1 MLPLAQ
7 DRRGAPRYAIE
18 RDVWVRRRGQLP
30 AAAALINISKSGAAV
45 RLRRVATAF
54 GMTWAFCLRSGDE
67 VHLSGLIDDPVACW
81 VVAEDGDVLRVRF
94 LLDDGTRA
102 AVNNL
107 VARLSG
113 DWPEVQP

>member
-1 MLPLAQ
+1 MLPPAQ
-7 DRRGAPRYAIE
+7 ERCAAPRFAIE

-45 RLRRVATAF
+45 RLRRVAIAI

-81 VVAEDGDVLRVRF
+81 VVAENENVLRVRF
-94 LLDDGTRA
+94 LLDHGTRV
-102 AVNNL
+102 AVNN
-107 VARLSG
+107 
-113 DWPEVQP
+113 